1 MGKKIY
7 LVALIDVKSDSVIEE
22 TLQAFSSRDKQI
34 QRVNELKDT
43 FGYVSGVHCIFTKT
57 LQLF

>member
-7 LVALIDVKSDSVIEE
+7 LVALVDVKSDSVIEG

-43 FGYVSGVHCIFTKT
+43 FGYVSGMHSIFTKT
-57 LQLF
+57 LRLF